1 MILPDKEI
9 EARINNSEL
18 LVNEDGSAIDS
29 PTAKNI
35 SYDLSTKRFYSK
47 EQDNEGT
54 EKFTLQP
61 LGSVFVASSEQIK
74 LPNNISAEVK
84 LKYSLMTDGLML
96 DAPLYQPGHH
106 GSNIFFRLT
115 NISNK
120 DIQLTTDKKYA
131 YIVFHQTTTDVD
143 IPYNGDFCNS
153 QKSIN
158 EIREHSYRGVYPD
171 IVDDINKTRKK
182 MNNAEKTIYGNV
194 LVIITIFITLFS
206 LLSSFFNASSGNIS
220 VQFSTTFLI
229 LGSIFS
235 LVGAVCVVIDNDKS
249 SIPKVVALWLIALAF
264 FILSFI
270 AGIIFV
276 NADTPIQATSSSQTQ
291 DLNEEFNDLTELNNV
306 G

>member
-1 MILPDKEI
+1 MILPDNEI
-9 EARINNSEL
+9 EERIRRGEL
-18 LVNEDGSAIDS
+18 LVNEDGNAILS
-29 PTAKNI
+29 SKAKNI
-35 SYDLSTKRFYSK
+35 SFDLSTKRFYSK

-54 EKFTLQP
+54 EKFKLQP
-61 LGSVFVASSEQIK
+61 LDSVFVASSEKIN
-74 LPNNISAEVK
+74 LPKNVAAEVK

-106 GSNIFFRLT
+106 GSNIFYRLT

-120 DIQLTTDKKYA
+120 DIELTNKKKYA
-131 YIVFHQTTTDVD
+131 YIIFHQTTENVD
-143 IPYNGDFCNS
+143 MPYDGDFCRS
-153 QKSIN
+153 QKSID

-206 LLSSFFNASSGNIS
+206 LLSSFFNASSGNIA

-249 SIPKVVALWLIALAF
+249 FIPKVVALWGIALLF
-264 FILSFI
+264 FFLSFNTGKLI
-270 AGIIFV
+270 V
-276 NADTPIQATSSSQTQ
+276 YSDTPIQATSSSQTQ
-291 DLNEEFNDLTELNNV
+291 DLYESSNDPTELINA

>member
-1 MILPDKEI
+1 MILADDEI
-9 EARINNSEL
+9 KKQIKKGEL
-18 LVNEDGSAIDS
+18 LLNEKGKAIDD
-29 PTAKNI
+29 PEAKNI
-35 SYDLSTKRFYSK
+35 SYDLSTKKFYSK
-47 EQDNEGT
+47 EQDNKGT
-54 EKFTLQP
+54 DTFILQP
-61 LGSVFVASSEQIK
+61 LGSVFVASAEIIN

-120 DIQLTTDKKYA
+120 DIKLTTEKKYA
-131 YIVFHQTTTDVD
+131 YIMFHKTTTDVAN
-143 IPYNGDFCNS
+143 PYNGVFCDS
-153 QKSIN
+153 QKSIK
-158 EIREHSYRGVYPD
+158 EIREHSYSGVYPD
-171 IVDDINKTRKK
+171 IVDDINRTRKK

-206 LLSSFFNASSGNIS
+206 LLSSFFNASSSNIS

-235 LVGAVCVVIDNDKS
+235 LVGAVCIVIDNGKS
-249 SIPKVVALWLIALAF
+249 FIPKVIALWAIALVF
-264 FILSFI
+264 FFLSFNTEKMI
-270 AGIIFV
+270 A
-276 NADTPIQATSSSQTQ
+276 NADTPIQATSSSQTY
-291 DLNEEFNDLTELNNV
+291 DLYETFNNPTELNNA

>member
-1 MILPDKEI
+1 MILPDNEI
-9 EARINNSEL
+9 EERIRRGEL
-18 LVNEDGSAIDS
+18 LVNEDGNAIVS
-29 PTAKNI
+29 PKAKNI
-35 SYDLSTKRFYSK
+35 SFDLSTKRFYSK

-54 EKFTLQP
+54 EKFKLQP
-61 LGSVFVASSEQIK
+61 LDSVFVASSEKIN
-74 LPNNISAEVK
+74 LPKNVAAEVK

-106 GSNIFFRLT
+106 GSNIFYRLT

-120 DIQLTTDKKYA
+120 DIQLTNDKKYA
-131 YIVFHQTTTDVD
+131 YIMFHQTTANVD
-143 IPYNGDFCNS
+143 MPYDGDFCHS

-206 LLSSFFNASSGNIS
+206 LLSSFFNASSGNIA

-229 LGSIFS
+229 LGSVFS

-249 SIPKVVALWLIALAF
+249 FIPKVVALWGIALLF
-264 FILSFI
+264 FFLSFNTGKMI
-270 AGIIFV
+270 V
-276 NADTPIQATSSSQTQ
+276 YADTPIQATSSSQTQ
-291 DLNEEFNDLTELNNV
+291 DLYESSNDPTELNNA